1 MGLPQTLLDSAR
13 PRWSHRD
20 PVEDGNPFPPGDPNA
35 ARWAEA
41 TATARARLRAHDA
54 RLAETAD
61 VTLDPARYRAQIV
74 ELAGV
79 RFDTWAKRLLVV
91 LDDEAR
97 RAEGCLWLDRYVDN
111 WLAYAAETLPHVTFG
126 TDLEDRLRAS
136 ARYWSGPDR
145 SESTAQS
152 PTTPPIMGR

>member
-126 TDLEDRLRAS
+126 TELEDRLRAS